1 MKMIDVENP
10 KDEINNIFDL
20 EEKEIAEEEV
30 DKIDS

>member
-10 KDEINNIFDL
+10 KDEINNIFYL